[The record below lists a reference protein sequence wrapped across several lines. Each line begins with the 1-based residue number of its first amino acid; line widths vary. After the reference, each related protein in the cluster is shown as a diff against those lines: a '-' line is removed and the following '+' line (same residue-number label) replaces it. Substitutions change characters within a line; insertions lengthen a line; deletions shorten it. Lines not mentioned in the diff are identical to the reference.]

1 MNAMDLSCAVS
12 MKFTLSTPN
21 PALLCSS
28 MPDLA
33 LVPRCFNIC
42 AKQGLGCCGPGLN
55 PPEDAEGEQIRM
67 HSRSLSASDS
77 GQELEE
83 EGFRRYK
90 TTNISIGCTSGKPWK
105 FEFVYSK
112 KHTNLGVHGR

>member
-33 LVPRCFNIC
+33 FAPRFFNIC
-42 AKQGLGCCGPGLN
+42 AKQGARLLWTG
-55 PPEDAEGEQIRM
+55 
-67 HSRSLSASDS
+67 
-77 GQELEE
+77 
-83 EGFRRYK
+83 
-90 TTNISIGCTSGKPWK
+90 IGCSR
-105 FEFVYSK
+105 
-112 KHTNLGVHGR
+112 GRGERADSNAVKIFINKRFRTGTRGGRALENVQ